1 MSNELSNFDII
12 DIIKDLKLDH
22 CFGGV
27 YSKDQLPKDL
37 MRTKFYIVN
46 MQDHDEGNGTHWIV
60 FYYIKPLTSIFF
72 DSFGFPPPEDID
84 EVIKPYIYN
93 DAEVQDYKSRACGY
107 FCIAFIKFLHS
118 KQEKQEAKLTIAGK
132 KRLQTSRTYTLTI
145 NNLPTKYTGNAV
157 TDNANVGGLVAGR
170 PWS

>member
-46 MQDHDEGNGTHWIV
+46 MQDHDEGNGTHWTV
-60 FYYIKPLTSIFF
+60 FYYNKPLTSIYF
-72 DSFGFPPPEDID
+72 DSFGFVAPTDVENRIN
-84 EVIKPYIYN
+84 PYVFN
-93 DAEVQDYKSRACGY
+93 DADVQDYNSSACGY
-107 FCIAFIKFLHS
+107 FCIAFIKFLHN
-118 KQEKQEAKLTIAGK
+118 KTDKQEAYKAFLKLFKNETVKNDKILQ
-132 KRLQTSRTYTLTI
+132 RLLY
-145 NNLPTKYTGNAV
+145 
-157 TDNANVGGLVAGR
+157 
-170 PWS
+170 